1 EITKRVIQYGFRE
14 LNLNKIIA
22 ITYEE
27 NQNSK
32 KSLDLLGFKCTF
44 IGAIILIVF
53 ILVSIIMITTLKT
66 LNKIQNENFMEEI
79 KTL

>member
-1 EITKRVIQYGFRE
+1 IIPILIVRSIIIKPFESI
-14 LNLNKIIA
+14 NLINWK
-22 ITYEE
+22 
-27 NQNSK
+27 
-32 KSLDLLGFKCTF
+32 F